1 MSPTVAGI
9 FGDYLKEGLA
19 VAVQRRSDEQVAAIV
34 EDISVD
40 SIRLKLQSRSSEPS
54 FTQRDEVRISYWDE
68 GSTIYSWVG
77 SVLEV
82 HGADHKSVN
91 LSVSKEVQIQR
102 RKSYRARVRTPFS
115 FIVIDADQSDLIGER
130 VRSETENIS
139 AGGLLF
145 RSDSTLVVGDRLAL
159 TLHLSSSQ
167 QVEAAAWVVR
177 SEPVGRE
184 EPSLRWIA
192 LRFLEL
198 STEEQTLLLDFL
210 RSYYE

>member
-82 HGADHKSVN
+82 HPKDCPPV
-91 LSVSKEVQIQR
+91 VSHIYAKIQDFDIAER
-102 RKSYRARVRTPFS
+102 SQRAGLRAGRYPS
-115 FIVIDADQSDLIGER
+115 FFQVAVEY
-130 VRSETENIS
+130 
-139 AGGLLF
+139 
-145 RSDSTLVVGDRLAL
+145 TLR
-159 TLHLSSSQ
+159 
-167 QVEAAAWVVR
+167 
-177 SEPVGRE
+177 
-184 EPSLRWIA
+184 
-192 LRFLEL
+192 
-198 STEEQTLLLDFL
+198 
-210 RSYYE
+210 